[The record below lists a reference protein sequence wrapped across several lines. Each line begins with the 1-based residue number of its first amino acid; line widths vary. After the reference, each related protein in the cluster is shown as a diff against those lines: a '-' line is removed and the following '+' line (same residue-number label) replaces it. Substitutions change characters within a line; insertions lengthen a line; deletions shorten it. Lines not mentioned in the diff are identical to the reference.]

1 MSPEKVG
8 KEYGEFD
15 FVRGLNEKQPIYEHV
30 FDFGVKDT
38 SGKHPSDRKD
48 FISQKGK
55 AAVLLQY

>member
-1 MSPEKVG
+1 MSPEEVG
-8 KEYGEFD
+8 KEYGEY
-15 FVRGLNEKQPIYEHV
+15 GLNEKQPIYEHV

-48 FISQKGK
+48 YISQKRK